1 MNAVITISS
10 DVKNRIR
17 DIAQK
22 NNFKKRLTK
31 VRNISYVI
39 DKRFFFLTSHFYNR
53 VIEGIEEE
61 VKKHGYVFQF
71 NSLDP
76 NQFSLKNINIK
87 NLSGMIITSCYH
99 DDFIMEVIKTGI
111 PVVLVDYYLPTE
123 DINSVLIDNGDG
135 IIKGIRYLS

>member
-53 VIEGIEEE
+53 VIEGIEPE
-61 VKKHGYVFQF
+61 
-71 NSLDP
+71 
-76 NQFSLKNINIK
+76 
-87 NLSGMIITSCYH
+87 
-99 DDFIMEVIKTGI
+99 
-111 PVVLVDYYLPTE
+111 
-123 DINSVLIDNGDG
+123 
-135 IIKGIRYLS
+135 